1 MQAFPRG
8 FSSLFGYLKAFTMG
22 LLVSA
27 IPFHASADIYT
38 WKDPSGQVHFADRPQ
53 PSYAARNLNPP
64 VAFGYVSEPLNQPSD
79 QDLSDTRNVAETP
92 QESTQMDS
100 ADELTF
106 TSIPPAAMGP
116 DRSVCAAAQRQLS
129 NLKRFQRL
137 RVKNEAGKDVFL
149 SQQEKQVFI
158 DDTMVRIKQHCD

>member
-8 FSSLFGYLKAFTMG
+8 FSSLFGYLKAFAMG
-22 LLVSA
+22 LLVST

-38 WKDPSGQVHFADRPQ
+38 WKDPSGQVHYADRPQ

-92 QESTQMDS
+92 LEST
-100 ADELTF
+100 
-106 TSIPPAAMGP
+106 
-116 DRSVCAAAQRQLS
+116 
-129 NLKRFQRL
+129 
-137 RVKNEAGKDVFL
+137 
-149 SQQEKQVFI
+149 
-158 DDTMVRIKQHCD
+158 